1 MAKEYARDKWKYQSV
16 EALLEAIVNRFKAKE
31 KDARLKK
38 GMTQAIFK
46 DLNKVN
52 SRSSLSDSV
61 GKEESSGDVT
71 KRNPASSQDGGLDD
85 GLSE

>member
-1 MAKEYARDKWKYQSV
+1 LAKEYARDKWKYQSV

-38 GMTQAIFK
+38 GMTQAIYK

-52 SRSSLSDSV
+52 SRSSLSDL
-61 GKEESSGDVT
+61 EEKDESADLT
-71 KRNPASSQDGGLDD
+71 NQNPASSQDGGLDD

>member
-38 GMTQAIFK
+38 GMTQAIYK

-52 SRSSLSDSV
+52 SRSSLSDL
-61 GKEESSGDVT
+61 EEKDESADLT
-71 KRNPASSQDGGLDD
+71 NRNPASSQDGGLDD